1 MAMNS
6 NKNQDEI
13 LSEINMTPLID
24 IMLVLLIIF
33 MVTSSAALQSGLDVQ
48 VPEVSAVTDKQP
60 EVLIVSLAKDG
71 KIAVAGQ
78 VVTNEELALVL
89 RTEIEKLTVKAVIL
103 EGDGQAPLAEIMRI
117 MDLAKANGATEFSI
131 AASEKSPAQ

>member
-1 MAMNS
+1 MAMNN

-60 EVLIVSLAKDG
+60 QVLIVSLAKDG

-78 VVTNEELALVL
+78 VVSPEELAMAI
-89 RTEIEKLTVKAVIL
+89 RTELEKLPVKAVIL

-131 AASEKSPAQ
+131 AASEKSQQQ